1 MNILLLN
8 PPYKEK
14 MVKEERC
21 EQKAHIFQTTYPPL
35 KLAYLAAILRKKAAV
50 RILDCIASDYSE
62 RELMAFYSKEKPDK
76 VFVNTTTQTVKNDLR
91 IIRELYETHPS
102 EFVLFGV
109 YAAYFRGKISDKK
122 WIITPRN
129 VEEYAYKAIGEKFD
143 KRNLDSLPFPAWD
156 IVDLNCYRLPL
167 IGEKFV
173 LLQTATGCPYEC
185 IFCTVPFY
193 HGKRLVK
200 RSVGSVIKEI
210 LYLKKLGISNML
222 FFADN
227 FTLDRRWVKELCRE
241 IIGRKIKIRFLCNSR
256 VDTVDK
262 ETLELMKKAGCWLI
276 SFGIESGNQEIL
288 DKARKGISIEDTK
301 KAVYEAYRAGILTL
315 GNFVIG
321 LPGENLST
329 LKETIR
335 FANGLNLD
343 FAAFN
348 IATPLPGSNLYEK
361 YKNKRID
368 FEKLEYSSQVISKEL
383 DLGYWQKKAY
393 VSFYSKRTIAR
404 FLRIV
409 KIAGADNLLSIF
421 KSAFYLV
428 FRVLI

>member
-35 KLAYLAAILRKKAAV
+35 KLAYLAAILRKKANA
-50 RILDCIASDYSE
+50 RILDCIASNYSE
-62 RELMAFYSKEKPDK
+62 KELMAFYSRQKPDK
-76 VFVNTTTQTVKNDLR
+76 VFVNTTTQTIKNDLR
-91 IIRELYETHPS
+91 IINELYEKHPS
-102 EFVLFGV
+102 EFILFGV
-109 YAAYFRGKISDKK
+109 YATYFRAKISNKK
-122 WIITPRN
+122 WITTPKN
-129 VEEYAYKAIGEKFD
+129 VEAYAYKIIGEKFNPL
-143 KRNLDSLPFPAWD
+143 NLDGLPFPAWD
-156 IVDLNCYRLPL
+156 LVDLNCYRLPL
-167 IGEKFV
+167 TGERFV

-193 HGKRLVK
+193 HGKKLVK
-200 RSVGSVIKEI
+200 RGVTSVIKEI
-210 LYLKKLGISNML
+210 LYIKKLGISNIL

-227 FTLDRRWVKELCRE
+227 FTLDRFWVRELCKQIIKNKIE
-241 IIGRKIKIRFLCNSR
+241 IKFLCNSR
-256 VDTVDK
+256 VDSVDK
-262 ETLELMKKAGCWLI
+262 ETLKLMKKAGCWLI

-288 DKARKGISIEDTK
+288 DKAKKGIRIEDSK

-321 LPGENLST
+321 LPGEDLST
-329 LKETIR
+329 LKETIK
-335 FANGLNLD
+335 FANDLKLD

-348 IATPLPGSNLYEK
+348 IATPLPGSALYEK
-361 YKNKRID
+361 YKNKYID

-383 DLGYWQKKAY
+383 DLGRWQKRAY
-393 VSFYSKRTIAR
+393 ISFYSRMPIQR

-409 KIAGADNLLSIF
+409 RIVGTDNIFPIF
-421 KSAFYLV
+421 KSALYLV
-428 FRVLI
+428 FKVLI